1 MLGTARRGHLPQR
14 NGPWASFG
22 DGEELGVE
30 RQLCSLTP
38 SSRHRIVTAVR
49 AGEGRGR
56 GTVASCIVGFLPV
69 QEGQTAGVT
78 V

>member
-1 MLGTARRGHLPQR
+1 MLGTARRGHLLQR
-14 NGPWASFG
+14 NGPWASLG
-22 DGEELGVE
+22 GGEGLGGE
-30 RQLCSLTP
+30 RQLCSFTP
-38 SSRHRIVTAVR
+38 SSRHRIVTAVQ

-69 QEGQTAGVT
+69 QEGQTAGVM